1 MQIQIHITANS
12 PGEARAIIAALGQG
26 FDTGVTSGGM
36 EDAPAVHHRG
46 HEPDQPCTAACFIGE
61 EQPQVMAPSVQQVPP
76 TPQPAAETYSNTPAM
91 ATPQPPIQPVVPP
104 QAAADAYAA
113 RQQEFQANMAA
124 VQASNGYPGYQP
136 PVAPAPQAPGPM
148 PAQAPTYT
156 LEQLRAAGGQL
167 MQAGKMAQLQAML
180 PKYGVV
186 ALTDLAK
193 EHYGAVAAE
202 MRAMGA
208 AI

>member
-12 PGEARAIIAALGQG
+12 PEEARAVIAALGQAAPVNG
-26 FDTGVTSGGM
+26 IDAGVNSGITEMPQGQPPVQPAM
-36 EDAPAVHHRG
+36 HAPVNPCH
-46 HEPDQPCTAACFIGE
+46 PMQQPC
-61 EQPQVMAPSVQQVPP
+61 APCDV
-76 TPQPAAETYSNTPAM
+76 APAM